1 MQTVNDLLRHKGT
14 NIWSI
19 HPKADVLTTLKLM
32 TEKDVGALPV
42 MDEEGLK
49 GIISE
54 RDFVHMI
61 AGAESCDL
69 TATIDEFMT
78 SEVITTTSKATLEEC
93 MLVMTAK
100 RIRHLPVV
108 EDGHL
113 IGLISIGDVVKNLV
127 TGLDTKI
134 DQLEN
139 YIEGRGYGR

>member
-1 MQTVNDLLRHKGT
+1 MHTVNDLLHHKGT

-61 AGAESCDL
+61 AEGGKCDL
-69 TATIDEFMT
+69 TAAIDKFMT

-93 MLVMTAK
+93 MLVMTAE